1 MTREENVFLAKKIFV
16 ELVFNTAYIE
26 GVNVTFPQTQAILD
40 GAIVN
45 NVPVSD
51 IQTVLNLRDAWRFA
65 LDTLDTPLTLDYVC
79 QVNEKVSRNESL
91 EWGVLRSGTVGISG
105 TDYMPPVPQK
115 DVVEKELERIKKI
128 SDVQDR
134 AMEYFCYA
142 VRAQLFWDGNKRT
155 STVVA
160 SKMLIEAGAGVLTIG
175 KANALDF
182 NDALL
187 HYYDTAD
194 SGPLK
199 QCLMGCIKTMQR
211 NPAPVQRIEPP
222 AFEP

>member
-115 DVVEKELERIKKI
+115 DLVEKEFERIKKI

-175 KANALDF
+175 KASALDF